1 MTPHNEPIA
10 TPYMDCIETRNTKRL
25 KRQIRE
31 LAKQSFR
38 GENWG
43 AGMPGRSDN
52 TSTEIRIYPNPNCRF
67 AYTLGSEQP
76 VRCTFISDQPL
87 FYTDFDGAMDDDN
100 LILENDPMVEAL
112 ERDITTLRNKT
123 EAYEKISHAFV
134 NPLEQTMRE
143 FLEDC
148 EFMTRP
154 HVKEKAAPQIAAL
167 LKTISQSRQAEMYLE
182 FAHAHG
188 VEVMYCDQVADA
200 HYDRDSKKILI
211 RSTLDSALQVLLLS
225 RALRAVWQHKN
236 GSGIH
241 PLSFHPDHAVLVN
254 RAQIADQMIAMV
266 RTAWELQLSG
276 DKSAWLRIENSGLAD
291 LGRSFAREACIDFRS
306 LNNGQAANASF
317 ESWFLSERCRKADR
331 VLIQQM
337 LADYKGYMFTDNID
351 SSRAVA
357 RELIT
362 ALGKMPFGKN
372 YLSNHVSQI
381 MADPVFT
388 DVRDRSNA
396 NFLWFIKF
404 EHSFREIEEADQAA
418 GNFNADGVSVKEDA
432 NRPSCDIIALPV
444 PARADQKSD
453 KKSRAGT
460 SLHNAAEANGNS
472 GNIIYLTAK
481 RDAS

>member
-1 MTPHNEPIA
+1 MSGKNDH
-10 TPYMDCIETRNTKRL
+10 
-25 KRQIRE
+25 
-31 LAKQSFR
+31 
-38 GENWG
+38 
-43 AGMPGRSDN
+43 

-67 AYTLGSEQP
+67 AYTLGSDQP

-87 FYTDFDGAMDDDN
+87 FYTDFDGAMDDDS
-100 LILENDPMVEAL
+100 LILEHDPMVEAL
-112 ERDITTLRNKT
+112 ERDIATLRDKA

-154 HVKEKAAPQIAAL
+154 IVKEQTKDITVATIEPL
-167 LKTISQSRQAEMYLE
+167 LKLISKSRQAEMYLE
-182 FAHAHG
+182 FAASHG
-188 VEVMYCDQVADA
+188 IRIMHSDQVADA
-200 HYDRDSKKILI
+200 HYDRDNKTVLI
-211 RSTLDSALQVLLLS
+211 RSTLDQPLQILLLS
-225 RALRAVWQHKN
+225 RALRAVWQHKT
-236 GSGIH
+236 GAGIH

-254 RAQIADQMIAMV
+254 RAQIADQMIAML

-276 DKSAWLRIENSGLAD
+276 EKSAWQRIENSGLAD

-306 LNNGQAANASF
+306 LNNGQAANAGF

-331 VLIQQM
+331 ILIQQM
-337 LADYKGYMFTDNID
+337 LADYKGYVFTDNIE

-357 RELIT
+357 GELIM
-362 ALGKMPFGKN
+362 ALGNMPFGKN
-372 YLSNHVSQI
+372 YLVNHVNQI

-404 EHSFREIEEADQAA
+404 ENSFREFEEADQPVDISGQEAGAA
-418 GNFNADGVSVKEDA
+418 NTKEGA
-432 NRPSCDIIALPV
+432 KQPACDIIALPV
-444 PARADQKSD
+444 PARADQKTGQ
-453 KKSRAGT
+453 KSRAGT
-460 SLHNAAEANGNS
+460 SRRKAAEANANEADANS
-472 GNIIYLTAK
+472 GNVIYLTAK